1 MHTRDNNKISKEQQ
15 WLKQNKEAIKKQNA
29 RIKKYGSFS
38 DKIKRF

>member
-1 MHTRDNNKISKEQQ
+1 MHTKDNKNAKEQQ